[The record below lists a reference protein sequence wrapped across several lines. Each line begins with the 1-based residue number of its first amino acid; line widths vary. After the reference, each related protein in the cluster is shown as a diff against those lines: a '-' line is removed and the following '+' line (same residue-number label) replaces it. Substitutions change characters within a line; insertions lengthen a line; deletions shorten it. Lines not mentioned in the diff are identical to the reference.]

1 MPPAEC
7 SPAAGKFPSPF
18 SGCGAPRGRASHS
31 SPVSLSAP
39 HLTPVSETDA
49 QIPDE
54 DKGKTFVSFTAKRH
68 RKLAIEVARR
78 HAFCFLFL
86 LFRLKKHE
94 RKFKAREQNSGKK
107 KSLHSD

>member
-7 SPAAGKFPSPF
+7 SPAAGTFPSPF

-86 LFRLKKHE
+86 LFCLKKT
-94 RKFKAREQNSGKK
+94 
-107 KSLHSD
+107 